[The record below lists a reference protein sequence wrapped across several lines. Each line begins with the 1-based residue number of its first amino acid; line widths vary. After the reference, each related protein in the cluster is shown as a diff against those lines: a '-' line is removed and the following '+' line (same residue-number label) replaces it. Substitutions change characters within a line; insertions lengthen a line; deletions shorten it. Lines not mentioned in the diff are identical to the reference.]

1 MKKTDLLQCITSPT
15 LAKLGKNGNV
25 QTDSIANICKFLKC
39 QPEDIMEYR
48 EIEEGQDFYSQPFS
62 IINVLGTAFTT
73 II

>member
-1 MKKTDLLQCITSPT
+1 VIVYERLWILLIKKGMKKTDLLQCITSPT

-48 EIEEGQDFYSQPFS
+48 EIEEG
-62 IINVLGTAFTT
+62 
-73 II
+73 